1 VQLIEVDAL
10 DPQPFEAR
18 LARAAQMSRAAAALP
33 LVAARP
39 DEAAL
44 GRDHQSAGIRM
55 QRLRDEAL
63 VHLGAVGVRRI
74 DEIDAELERPLQH
87 AARRLRILRLAPDAR
102 PCEPHR
108 TVAKAV
114 YFQIPAERDRAGC
127 CRARSRVHRNLLR
140 VVVIRVESCAM
151 ASRRQILTLL
161 GALGLPLSIMTDLLA
176 ASNDKSAANPL
187 RVRTITTGLELSPRG
202 ESQRLASALEFLAA
216 AKRSFVNAGYEVQTL
231 RIAANPWL
239 AGAAP
244 GDRQKLLGR
253 VRELDKIVTG
263 HGAILSIGPVLTE
276 DRADDSLAQWAN
288 ELIGTTRSISFSV
301 VISSPERAVHGAAT
315 TVAAQ
320 IMAALSR
327 TLDGGVGNFRF
338 AAAANIPAGT
348 PFFPVAWHR
357 DGAPEWMVIGL
368 ESASVVEQAFSGM
381 NNGDDPSVRL
391 KQRLEEVIAPV
402 ERVGRAVA
410 SQHERGYLGVDTSP
424 APGKDRSIAAAIEAL
439 THAPFGSAGTLE
451 ACASITA
458 ALKTVG
464 TATCGY
470 NGLMLPVLEDPLLAQ
485 RAGEGRYSVRDLLLY
500 SSVCGT
506 GLDVVPI
513 PGDTPVHSMAAILRD
528 VAAMSARL
536 RKPLSARL
544 FLVPGKKVGEMA
556 RFNDQYLT
564 DSMVM
569 KLD

>member
-1 VQLIEVDAL
+1 
-10 DPQPFEAR
+10 
-18 LARAAQMSRAAAALP
+18 
-33 LVAARP
+33 
-39 DEAAL
+39 
-44 GRDHQSAGIRM
+44 
-55 QRLRDEAL
+55 
-63 VHLGAVGVRRI
+63 
-74 DEIDAELERPLQH
+74 
-87 AARRLRILRLAPDAR
+87 
-102 PCEPHR
+102 
-108 TVAKAV
+108 
-114 YFQIPAERDRAGC
+114 
-127 CRARSRVHRNLLR
+127 
-140 VVVIRVESCAM
+140 M

-161 GALGLPLSIMTDLLA
+161 GALGFPLSTMTDLLA
-176 ASNDKSAANPL
+176 ASNDKSVAKPV

-202 ESQRLASALEFLAA
+202 ESQRLENALEFLAA

-231 RIAANPWL
+231 RIATNPWL
-239 AGAAP
+239 AGVSSR
-244 GDRQKLLGR
+244 DRQQLLAR
-253 VRELDKIVTG
+253 IRELDKMVTESG
-263 HGAILSIGPVLTE
+263 VILSVGPVLTE

-288 ELIGTTRSISFSV
+288 ELIGTTRSISFSL
-301 VISSPERAVHGAAT
+301 VIASAERAVHGAAT
-315 TVAAQ
+315 KVAAQ
-320 IMAALSR
+320 VTAALAR

-357 DGAPEWMVIGL
+357 GPESLAIGL
-368 ESASVVEQAFSGM
+368 ESASVLEQAFTGM
-381 NNGDDPSVRL
+381 KQGDDPTARL
-391 KQRLEEVIAPV
+391 KQQLDAVLAPV
-402 ERVGRAVA
+402 ERLGRDVA
-410 SQHERGYLGVDTSP
+410 KQHERAYVGIDTSP

-458 ALKTVG
+458 ALKTVSV
-464 TATCGY
+464 ATCGY
-470 NGLMLPVLEDPLLAQ
+470 SGLMLPVLEDPLLAQ

-513 PGDTPVHSMAAILRD
+513 PGDTSVDSMAALLRD
-528 VAAMSARL
+528 VAAMSSRL

-556 RFNDQYLT
+556 RFTDQYLT